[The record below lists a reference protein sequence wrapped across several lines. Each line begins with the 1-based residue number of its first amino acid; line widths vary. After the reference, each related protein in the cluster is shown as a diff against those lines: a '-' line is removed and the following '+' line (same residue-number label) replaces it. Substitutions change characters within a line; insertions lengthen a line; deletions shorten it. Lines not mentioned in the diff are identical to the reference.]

1 MRVVFDTNIWVSFL
15 IGKRLSLSQSVFKHP
30 DIEIYYC
37 AELEC
42 EYLDVTRRGK
52 IRKYVDEK
60 QIQRVH
66 RLMVSTCHK
75 CQKMIPVDFSIR
87 DPKDL
92 FLLSLAETVNAD
104 YIVSGDID
112 VLDLKWHKQT
122 KMVTFAE
129 FKALL

>member
-15 IGKRLSLSQSVFKHP
+15 IGKRLLLSQSLFKRS

-42 EYLDVTRRGK
+42 EFFDVTRRGK

-66 RLMVSTCHK
+66 HLMVSTCHK
-75 CQKMIPVDFSIR
+75 CQKLIPVVFSIR

-92 FLLSLAETVNAD
+92 YLLSLAETVNAD
-104 YIVSGDID
+104 YIVSGDTD
-112 VLDLKWHKQT
+112 VLDLKWYKET
-122 KMVTFAE
+122 KTVTFAE